1 MPTAAAAALAAGLI
15 SAGGTWALI
24 PLLRRG
30 AVLDRPNERSSHSEP
45 TPRGGGIA
53 LVGAILVAWGGLAAV
68 GAAPPA
74 VLIVAGGALA
84 LAAVSWLDDRGGLAP
99 AVRLCVQFAVVALCL
114 AAGLPGGAV
123 FQGWLPLPLD
133 RIVTALAWVWFLNLY
148 NFMDGIDGIAG
159 GEAAAIA
166 LGLVL
171 FAALGAGTDPPA
183 AALAAAILGAAL
195 GFLVFNWAP
204 ARIFMGDVG
213 SIPLGF
219 LLGFLLLRLA
229 AAGWWKV
236 ALVLPLYF
244 AADATITLVRRALR
258 GVPVW
263 QAHRE
268 HFYQR
273 ATAAGLSHRA
283 VAIRVVVADLG
294 LVACG
299 WAAENGLGLAALAA
313 AAGIVAALL
322 AELGRRR

>member
-53 LVGAILVAWGGLAAV
+53 LVGAILVAWGGLAAA

-171 FAALGAGTDPPA
+171 FAALGAGTDAPA

-195 GFLVFNWAP
+195 G
-204 ARIFMGDVG
+204 
-213 SIPLGF
+213 
-219 LLGFLLLRLA
+219 
-229 AAGWWKV
+229 
-236 ALVLPLYF
+236 LPLYF

-283 VAIRVVVADLG
+283 VAIRVIVADLG